1 MNSQTPLIEKIAA
14 YTVQLRY
21 EDIPDEAIELA
32 KTIIFDS
39 IGTGLGGF
47 QRSLG
52 QKAMCYAAKVMA
64 GSQATL
70 LGTELRASVEGAA
83 FANGVM
89 IKILGMDDSHRS
101 AGHIAS
107 QVIPAALAVSEA
119 HGTSGR
125 EMIAAIV
132 AAYDAAVR
140 IGKQVRSAQR
150 ARGLDMKGTVGAMA
164 AALAACRCAGLDV
177 ERTIQAVAIAADLS
191 SGTEQYVYE
200 GGLCDTKDLIAG
212 FGARNGVFAMQLAA
226 ANFYGPRG
234 ALDGDYGFF
243 RAFGDG
249 GYDTQLFDDLGL
261 DFAILGTAFK
271 PHGGCRHTHQAID
284 AAQAIL
290 QQGPLDVAAIEAIR
304 LETYGYATRP
314 IFRVDPNPPSR
325 EVAGLSI
332 RVSTAVALTQGSA
345 WPHDF
350 AAWDDPQVRRLR
362 QLMDVKIDPEIESRY
377 PQLNGCRLHIAL
389 DNGEARQAFLPNM
402 KGEPEFRMTDLEL
415 REKFRVLTAAILTK
429 GQVEQ
434 IYALCSELESVAH
447 ISDLMQLCSTEII
460 AAAAHYTVIG
470 GATG

>member
-1 MNSQTPLIEKIAA
+1 MMNSQTALIEKIAA

-21 EDIPDEAIELA
+21 EDIPDEAVKLA
-32 KTIIFDS
+32 KMIVFDS

-47 QRSLG
+47 QRPLG
-52 QKAMCYAAKVMA
+52 QKAMRYAAETMPGA
-64 GSQATL
+64 QATL
-70 LGTELRASVEGAA
+70 LGAGGMASLEGAA

-107 QVIPAALAVSEA
+107 QVIPAVLAVSEA
-119 HGTSGR
+119 HRASGR

-132 AAYDAAVR
+132 AAYDIAVR

-150 ARGLDMKGTVGAMA
+150 ARGLDMKGTVGAIA
-164 AALAACRCAGLDV
+164 AALAASRCAGLDV
-177 ERTIQAVAIAADLS
+177 EKTIQALAIAADLS

-226 ANFYGPRG
+226 ADFYGPRG
-234 ALDGDYGFF
+234 ALDGEYGFF

-249 GYDTQLFDDLGL
+249 SCDARFFDDLG
-261 DFAILGTAFK
+261 DHFAILGTAFK

-290 QQGPLDVAAIEAIR
+290 RQGPLDVAAIEAIR

-345 WPHDF
+345 WPQDF
-350 AAWDDPQVRRLR
+350 AAWDDPQTRRLR
-362 QLMDVKIDPEIESRY
+362 QLMDVKIDPEIESLY
-377 PQLNGCRLHIAL
+377 PQWNGCRLHIAL
-389 DNGEARQAFLPNM
+389 DNGEVRQAFLPNM
-402 KGEPEFRMTDLEL
+402 KGEPEFRMTESEL
-415 REKFRVLTAAILTK
+415 RQKFRVLTQPILT
-429 GQVEQ
+429 EDQ
-434 IYALCSELESVAH
+434 IERIYTLCSELESAAPV
-447 ISDLMQLCSTEII
+447 SDLMRLCRAEML
-460 AAAAHYTVIG
+460 AAAAH
-470 GATG
+470 

>member
-1 MNSQTPLIEKIAA
+1 MMNSQTALIEKIAA

-21 EDIPDEAIELA
+21 EDIPDEAVKLA
-32 KTIIFDS
+32 KMIVFDS

-47 QRSLG
+47 QRPLG
-52 QKAMCYAAKVMA
+52 QKAMRYAAEAMA
-64 GSQATL
+64 GAQATL
-70 LGTELRASVEGAA
+70 LGTGQRASLEGTA

-107 QVIPAALAVSEA
+107 QVIPAVLAIGEA
-119 HGTSGR
+119 HGASGR

-140 IGKQVRSAQR
+140 IGRQVRSAQR
-150 ARGLDMKGTVGAMA
+150 ARGLDLKGTVGAMA

-177 ERTIQAVAIAADLS
+177 EKTIQAVAIAADLS

-200 GGLCDTKDLIAG
+200 GGACDTKDLIAG

-226 ANFYGPRG
+226 SDFYGPRG
-234 ALDGDYGFF
+234 ALDGEYGFF

-249 GYDTQLFDDLGL
+249 SCDAQFFDDLG
-261 DFAILGTAFK
+261 DHFAILGTAFK

-290 QQGPLDVAAIEAIR
+290 QQGPLDVSAIEAIR

-362 QLMDVKIDPEIESRY
+362 QLMDVKIDPKIESRY
-377 PQLNGCRLHIAL
+377 PQWNGCRLHIAL
-389 DNGEARQAFLPNM
+389 DTGEVRQAFLPNM

-415 REKFRVLTAAILTK
+415 REKFRVLTAAMLTEY
-429 GQVEQ
+429 QVEQ
-434 IYALCSELESVAH
+434 IYTLCRELESVAH
-447 ISDLMQLCSTEII
+447 ISDLMQLCRAEMF
-460 AAAAHYTVIG
+460 AAAPH
-470 GATG
+470 